1 MVLWDAENMSHKHFD
16 KVMARVKRHYR
27 PASVIEIHAFG
38 FTPETLSKPWTEVRD
53 NHHIEWHFKKS
64 NSKNCADLQL
74 TVFAME
80 QLISP
85 RQSLHF
91 SIVSD
96 DRDFESLRDA
106 LTKHGVRVNIHT
118 KKTSDLK

>member
-1 MVLWDAENMSHKHFD
+1 MVLWDAENMQYNYFD
-16 KVMARVKRHYR
+16 QVMARVKRFYR
-27 PASVIEIHAFG
+27 PACVIEIHAFG
-38 FTPETLSKPWTEVRD
+38 FTPETLSKAWTEVRD
-53 NHHIEWHFKKS
+53 KHHMKWHFKSS

-85 RQSLHF
+85 GESRHI

-96 DRDFESLRDA
+96 DRDFESLKDA
-106 LTKHGVRVNIHT
+106 LIQHGVRVHIFT
-118 KKTSDLK
+118 KKNL